1 MNAKSHVPV
10 HVQLESQLRHLI
22 LSGDLA
28 VGSRLPSIRMLAGYL
43 RVNRNTVAR
52 VVTELE
58 RQGYVETRRGSGAY
72 VVEPPVRKEE
82 VRRQRLLE
90 RVMRQASEEGVSVE
104 DLGYELLAR
113 AGAPEPVRA
122 RIAFVECG
130 TSQVER
136 FSAELEA
143 QLPVE
148 VEGLLLA
155 DLPGRVSGG
164 AAGGEV
170 PWRLAATTFFHVHE
184 VEAVMEPLGIETVAL
199 LAEANLESLQRLAE
213 LPGGTVV
220 GVVGNSETCT
230 VNLLRSLEGAG
241 LDHLDFFEVRDADRR
256 EEVEALA
263 GRAEVLV
270 CTSPVARMLPGLGVR
285 GDLEVI
291 VEDRTLDRGGVEM
304 LGRMLRD

>member
-1 MNAKSHVPV
+1 M
-10 HVQLESQLRHLI
+10 RHLI
-22 LSGDLA
+22 LSGELV

-72 VVEPPVRKEE
+72 VVEPPVREEE

-90 RVMRQASEEGVSVE
+90 RMMRQASEEGISLE
-104 DLGYELLAR
+104 ELGYELLAR
-113 AGAPEPVRA
+113 AGAPDPA
-122 RIAFVECG
+122 RTRVAFVECG
-130 TSQVER
+130 ASQVER

-155 DLPGRVSGG
+155 DLPDRV
-164 AAGGEV
+164 AGGEV

-256 EEVEALA
+256 EEVEDLA
-263 GRAEVLV
+263 GRAEVLI

-304 LGRMLRD
+304 LGKMLRS